1 MELNSGLSFDVF
13 HPSHGVF
20 HYKNIS
26 FHNQIMI
33 QNEIRITDSTK
44 KTKTTWSKTI
54 VLSSK
59 NKKNLN
65 HGYDFTTAI
74 DFDPRGM
81 R

>member
-33 QNEIRITDSTK
+33 QNEIRITDLTK
-44 KTKTTWSKTI
+44 KTKTTWSIDRPKI
-54 VLSSK
+54 
-59 NKKNLN
+59 KKKLN